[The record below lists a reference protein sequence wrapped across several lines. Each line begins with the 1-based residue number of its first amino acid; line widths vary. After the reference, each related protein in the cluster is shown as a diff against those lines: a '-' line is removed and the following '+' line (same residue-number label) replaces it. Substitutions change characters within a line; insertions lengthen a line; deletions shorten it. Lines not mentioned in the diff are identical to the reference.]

1 MMICQCCHLHTEA
14 TKQCMP
20 SGSENPLIYI
30 IGEAPGKEEDEAG
43 VPFIGRSGQL
53 LREVLAAEGLTDA
66 QVRIFNIVR
75 CIPRNGSG
83 VRAPNDE
90 EKESCHNY
98 LYADIVKHKPKV
110 LLPLGGSS
118 SSYLLKDKFSTITK
132 TRGILHKDISISYQ
146 WFGQTQEYCTAII
159 ASFHPSYLLRNGRKP
174 ELMDKFQNDIRLA
187 KNYALGK
194 LE

>member
-1 MMICQCCHLHTEA
+1 MICECCHLYKEA

-20 SGSENPLIYI
+20 SGAESPLIYI

-43 VPFIGRSGQL
+43 IPFIGKSGKL
-53 LREVLAAEGLTDA
+53 LREVLEAEGLTDA
-66 QVRIFNIVR
+66 QVRMFNIVR

-90 EKESCHNY
+90 EKEACHNY
-98 LYADIVKHKPKV
+98 LYADIVKHRPRILV
-110 LLPLGGSS
+110 PLGGSS
-118 SSYLLKDKFSTITK
+118 SSYLLGDRFTTITK
-132 TRGILHKDISISYQ
+132 SRGILHRDIRISYQ
-146 WFGQTQEYCTAII
+146 WFGQTQEYQTAIL

-174 ELMDKFQNDIRLA
+174 ELMDKFRSDIATA
-187 KNYALGK
+187 KNYALGR

>member
-98 LYADIVKHKPKV
+98 LYADIVKHRPKV

-146 WFGQTQEYCTAII
+146 WFGQTQEYRTAII

-174 ELMDKFQNDIRLA
+174 ELMDKFQNDIHLA

>member
-1 MMICQCCHLHTEA
+1 MICECCHLYKEA

-20 SGSENPLIYI
+20 SGAESPLIYI

-43 VPFIGRSGQL
+43 VPFIGKSGKL
-53 LREVLAAEGLTDA
+53 LREVLESEGLTDA
-66 QVRIFNIVR
+66 QVRMFNIVR

-90 EKESCHNY
+90 EKEACHNY
-98 LYADIVKHKPKV
+98 LYADIVKHRPRILV
-110 LLPLGGSS
+110 PLGGSS
-118 SSYLLKDKFSTITK
+118 SSYLLGDRFTTITK
-132 TRGILHKDISISYQ
+132 SRGILYRDIRISYQ
-146 WFGQTQEYCTAII
+146 WFGQTQEYQTAIL

-174 ELMDKFQNDIRLA
+174 ELMDKFRSDIATA
-187 KNYALGK
+187 KSYALGR

>member
-1 MMICQCCHLHTEA
+1 MICECCHLCKEA

-20 SGSENPLIYI
+20 SGADSPLIYI

-43 VPFIGRSGQL
+43 VPFIGKSGKL

-66 QVRIFNIVR
+66 HVRMFNIVR

-83 VRAPNDE
+83 VRAHSDE
-90 EKESCHNY
+90 EKEACHNY
-98 LYADIVKHKPKV
+98 LYADIVKHQPRILV
-110 LLPLGGSS
+110 PLGGSS
-118 SSYLLKDKFSTITK
+118 SSYLLGERFTTITK
-132 TRGILHKDISISYQ
+132 SRGILHRDISISYQ
-146 WFGQTQEYCTAII
+146 WFGQTQEYRTAIL

-174 ELMDKFQNDIRLA
+174 ELMEKFQNDIALA
-187 KNYALGK
+187 KNYALGR